1 MNLFKNFGTALMGSA
16 LFFLACFLFIS
27 APVHAEETG
36 ETSTS
41 IVRRNPIYH
50 VHTGGSGGG
59 GCYTIH
65 RTGTRTYTEQC
76 SGTRVYW
83 PLLDTTQCS
92 VCGASYYGANNVGS
106 RCTKETTREESYSY
120 YDLGCG
126 KSGSTLLGYVTY
138 TVDTTEWVKEVH
150 VDISIENIGMTISQT
165 PYREN
170 GSNSDTGSFTVTEN
184 GTYTYGINAD
194 ANSGTGAANFTVT
207 ITNIDHTAPIIPN
220 YDLQP
225 TDWVKEGVLLTL
237 EPAVDYQPDMSMG
250 CGLPDNYISYDN
262 GQTWSAELTHFYE
275 DNGDYEILVR
285 DKLDNI
291 GGISFTIDNIDHEAP
306 NITTFTYDDT
316 MNIRSTVLNVECN
329 DLLSDSREG
338 VGLADLPF
346 SYDGGTTW
354 TDIPHLDIT
363 HNMDIH
369 FIVRD
374 KLDNRAERIL
384 TITNIDDYKPNVSH
398 ILYPGYWTNQDVTV
412 TFIADDRRPDNID
425 GVGLP
430 DDCFS
435 YDSGKTWTSED
446 SISVSE
452 NGDVKVAV
460 RDKNG
465 NTNYYSFTLESIDKT
480 APSISASYVLTDDSF
495 AAVLSVSASDAESG
509 IDYNSIVW
517 NGDGVSMSGSSVIV
531 ERNGAYTVSVKDKAG
546 NEATAGVFIGD
557 INEKIINRILDAFED
572 DVEDNGI
579 FHDGNLPPVYYR
591 LPPLQASHNDSTMDT
606 LTDNDTRSWL
616 ERLSDRISE
625 WWNSLSFFEKALIVF
640 SLLGL
645 IFGIFFLIFLYY
657 RSVWIYSEIED
668 ERFMLLGIKAVF
680 KEEGIFVLKLSE
692 KLLAKSTTVRY
703 RLRFSRLFAH
713 IHEGENINII
723 TENAA
728 VTSEISRL
736 LELEL

>member
-1 MNLFKNFGTALMGSA
+1 GDCM
-16 LFFLACFLFIS
+16 
-27 APVHAEETG
+27 VE
-36 ETSTS
+36 
-41 IVRRNPIYH
+41 V
-50 VHTGGSGGG
+50 SGM
-59 GCYTIH
+59 Y
-65 RTGTRTYTEQC
+65 
-76 SGTRVYW
+76 
-83 PLLDTTQCS
+83 
-92 VCGASYYGANNVGS
+92 
-106 RCTKETTREESYSY
+106 
-120 YDLGCG
+120 
-126 KSGSTLLGYVTY
+126 
-138 TVDTTEWVKEVH
+138 
-150 VDISIENIGMTISQT
+150 
-165 PYREN
+165 
-170 GSNSDTGSFTVTEN
+170 
-184 GTYTYGINAD
+184 
-194 ANSGTGAANFTVT
+194 
-207 ITNIDHTAPIIPN
+207 
-220 YDLQP
+220 
-225 TDWVKEGVLLTL
+225 
-237 EPAVDYQPDMSMG
+237 
-250 CGLPDNYISYDN
+250 
-262 GQTWSAELTHFYE
+262 
-275 DNGDYEILVR
+275 GDYEILIR
-285 DKLDNI
+285 DKLDNT
-291 GGISFTIDNIDHEAP
+291 GSISFTIDNIDHEAP

-460 RDKNG
+460 RDKND

-517 NGDGVSMSGSSVIV
+517 NGDGVSMSGSSVMV
-531 ERNGAYTVSVKDKAG
+531 KRNGAYTVSVKDKAG

-668 ERFMLLGIKAVF
+668 EHFMLLGIKAIF

-703 RLRFSRLFAH
+703 RARFSRLFAH